1 MVLAEVGLGA
11 FPPGAHEPVIQT
23 GADGGAYQRNH
34 ATRPLLNHL
43 SAGARGDTL
52 DDAWDELVD
61 NFFLQKFA
69 ADIDSGR
76 AGGGDPEF
84 GDFAIGVELKTVNQ
98 AQLLNRAHGDGGKD
112 AEIGDDGDQPAKAE
126 AGALNGCESHSAVNY
141 IVGHRVEFAYLER
154 IYSVIAADGHPVSS
168 SELYQESCRINL
180 NRGVGAR
187 QARDQR
193 LFGASAQPRFGFR
206 IGHCINHSAAR
217 RRMPSGHSSP
227 CASITVT
234 PKNIMSTGKLQIVPL
249 GGLGEFGMNC
259 MAVRWG
265 DDIIVIDAGLMFP
278 EAELLGVDIVV
289 PDISYLIENRQR
301 VRGIILTHGHED
313 HIGALPWILS
323 ELKVPVWGTEFTLAY
338 VEDKLDEHGLLED
351 ADLREMHAGE
361 RFKAGVFTV
370 HPIRVTHS
378 LVDCVALA
386 IHTPLGVII
395 HTGDFKVDPT
405 PTDNHLFD
413 LHSFAEYG
421 KQGVLALFQ
430 DSTNVERKG
439 YTPSER
445 AVRRKFDE
453 VFAHTQRRLFIS
465 CFSSSIHRIRL
476 AVELAHQHG
485 RKVAFVGRSM
495 NNSAEIAE
503 DLGYLEIPDG
513 LVINPGEMKNFPPE
527 KVCVMISGTQGEPMS
542 ALSRAAVDNHKHAKI
557 EKGDT
562 VVLSSRIIPG
572 NEKTIYRMID
582 HLFRREAHVIYED
595 STSPPIHVSGHA
607 SQEELKLI
615 INLVKPK
622 YFIPVHGE
630 YRQLKLHAEMAGA
643 MHSSVGK
650 VMLIE
655 SGDIL
660 EFDEHNARKA
670 GRVNVGRVCI
680 DSGSRTDVVEDLII
694 KDRRH
699 LSEDGIVLPII
710 AINKLTG
717 RVETAPEIV
726 TRGFNPGED
735 GLLDGARR
743 IVEDTL
749 AHSSEEE
756 KADYGVIKEKIRA
769 DLKRYISRQT
779 QKRPLIMPVI
789 LEI

>member
-1 MVLAEVGLGA
+1 
-11 FPPGAHEPVIQT
+11 
-23 GADGGAYQRNH
+23 
-34 ATRPLLNHL
+34 
-43 SAGARGDTL
+43 
-52 DDAWDELVD
+52 
-61 NFFLQKFA
+61 
-69 ADIDSGR
+69 
-76 AGGGDPEF
+76 
-84 GDFAIGVELKTVNQ
+84 
-98 AQLLNRAHGDGGKD
+98 
-112 AEIGDDGDQPAKAE
+112 
-126 AGALNGCESHSAVNY
+126 
-141 IVGHRVEFAYLER
+141 
-154 IYSVIAADGHPVSS
+154 
-168 SELYQESCRINL
+168 
-180 NRGVGAR
+180 
-187 QARDQR
+187 
-193 LFGASAQPRFGFR
+193 
-206 IGHCINHSAAR
+206 
-217 RRMPSGHSSP
+217 MP
-227 CASITVT
+227 
-234 PKNIMSTGKLQIVPL
+234 TGKLHIVPL

-301 VRGIILTHGHED
+301 VRAIVLTHGHED

-323 ELKVPVWGTEFTLAY
+323 ELNVPVWGTEFTLALL
-338 VEDKLDEHGLLED
+338 EDKLEEHGLLEN
-351 ADLREMHAGE
+351 ADLREIRAGE
-361 RFKAGVFTV
+361 RFKAGPFTI
-370 HPIRVTHS
+370 HPIHVTHS
-378 LVDCVALA
+378 LVDCVSLA
-386 IHTPLGVII
+386 IHTPLGVLI

-405 PTDNHLFD
+405 PTDNKMFD

-453 VFAHTQRRLFIS
+453 VFAHTKRRLFIS
-465 CFSSSIHRIRL
+465 CFSSSIHRIKL
-476 AVELAHQHG
+476 AVDLAWQHG

-495 NNSAEIAE
+495 TNSSEIAE
-503 DLGYLEIPDG
+503 DLGYIEIPEG
-513 LVINPGEMKNFPPE
+513 LLIHPGEMRNYPPE

-572 NEKTIYRMID
+572 NEKAIYRMID
-582 HLFRREAHVIYED
+582 HLFRRQAHVIYED
-595 STSPPIHVSGHA
+595 GSSPPIHVSGHG

-622 YFIPVHGE
+622 YFIPIHGE

-643 MHSSVGK
+643 MHSSVGN

-660 EFDEHNARKA
+660 EFDELGARKA

-710 AINKLTG
+710 AINKLSG
-717 RVETAPEIV
+717 RVESSPEIV
-726 TRGFNPGED
+726 TRGFAPGED
-735 GLLDGARR
+735 GFVEGARQL
-743 IVEDTL
+743 VMQTL
-749 AHSSEEE
+749 ELSSEEE

-769 DLKRYISRQT
+769 DLKRYISKQT

>member
-1 MVLAEVGLGA
+1 M
-11 FPPGAHEPVIQT
+11 
-23 GADGGAYQRNH
+23 
-34 ATRPLLNHL
+34 
-43 SAGARGDTL
+43 
-52 DDAWDELVD
+52 
-61 NFFLQKFA
+61 
-69 ADIDSGR
+69 
-76 AGGGDPEF
+76 
-84 GDFAIGVELKTVNQ
+84 
-98 AQLLNRAHGDGGKD
+98 
-112 AEIGDDGDQPAKAE
+112 
-126 AGALNGCESHSAVNY
+126 
-141 IVGHRVEFAYLER
+141 
-154 IYSVIAADGHPVSS
+154 
-168 SELYQESCRINL
+168 
-180 NRGVGAR
+180 
-187 QARDQR
+187 
-193 LFGASAQPRFGFR
+193 AS
-206 IGHCINHSAAR
+206 
-217 RRMPSGHSSP
+217 
-227 CASITVT
+227 
-234 PKNIMSTGKLQIVPL
+234 GKLHVVPL

-259 MAVRWG
+259 MALRCG

-301 VRGIILTHGHED
+301 VRAIVLTHGHED

-323 ELKVPVWGTEFTLAY
+323 ELNVPVWGTEFTLAY
-338 VEDKLDEHGLLED
+338 VEDKLDEHGLRD
-351 ADLREMHAGE
+351 NADLREIRANE
-361 RFKAGVFTV
+361 RFKAGVFTI
-370 HPIRVTHS
+370 HPIQVTHS

-386 IHTPLGVII
+386 IHTPLGVVI

-405 PTDNHLFD
+405 PTDNRLFD

-421 KQGVLALFQ
+421 KEGVLALFQ

-453 VFAHTQRRLFIS
+453 IFAHTQRRLFIS
-465 CFSSSIHRIRL
+465 CFSSSIHRIKL
-476 AVELAHQHG
+476 AVELAHAHG
-485 RKVAFVGRSM
+485 RKVAFIGRSM
-495 NNSAEIAE
+495 NNSSEIAE
-503 DLGYLEIPDG
+503 DLGYIEIPDG

-582 HLFRREAHVIYED
+582 HLFRREAHVIYD
-595 STSPPIHVSGHA
+595 DGSYPPVHVSGHA

-615 INLVKPK
+615 INLVKPR
-622 YFIPVHGE
+622 YFIPIHGE
-630 YRQLKLHAEMAGA
+630 YRQLKLHAEMATS
-643 MHSSVGK
+643 MHGSVGK

-655 SGDIL
+655 SGDVL
-660 EFDEHNARKA
+660 EFDELGARKA

-680 DSGSRTDVVEDLII
+680 DSGNRTDVVEDLII

-710 AINKLTG
+710 AINKLSG
-717 RVETAPEIV
+717 RVETTPEIV

-735 GLLDGARR
+735 GLMDGARQ
-743 IVEDTL
+743 IVIQTL
-749 AHSSEEE
+749 EQSSDEER
-756 KADYGVIKEKIRA
+756 ADYGVIKEKIRA
-769 DLKRYISRQT
+769 DLKRYISKQT
-779 QKRPLIMPVI
+779 QRRPLIMPVI

>member
-1 MVLAEVGLGA
+1 
-11 FPPGAHEPVIQT
+11 
-23 GADGGAYQRNH
+23 
-34 ATRPLLNHL
+34 
-43 SAGARGDTL
+43 
-52 DDAWDELVD
+52 
-61 NFFLQKFA
+61 
-69 ADIDSGR
+69 
-76 AGGGDPEF
+76 
-84 GDFAIGVELKTVNQ
+84 
-98 AQLLNRAHGDGGKD
+98 
-112 AEIGDDGDQPAKAE
+112 
-126 AGALNGCESHSAVNY
+126 
-141 IVGHRVEFAYLER
+141 
-154 IYSVIAADGHPVSS
+154 
-168 SELYQESCRINL
+168 
-180 NRGVGAR
+180 
-187 QARDQR
+187 
-193 LFGASAQPRFGFR
+193 
-206 IGHCINHSAAR
+206 
-217 RRMPSGHSSP
+217 MP
-227 CASITVT
+227 
-234 PKNIMSTGKLQIVPL
+234 TGKLHIVPL

-301 VRGIILTHGHED
+301 VRAIILTHGHED

-323 ELKVPVWGTEFTLAY
+323 ELNVPVWGTEFTLALL
-338 VEDKLDEHGLLED
+338 EDKLEEHGLLEN
-351 ADLREMHAGE
+351 ADLREIRAGE
-361 RFKAGVFTV
+361 RFKAGPFTI
-370 HPIRVTHS
+370 HPIHVTHS

-386 IHTPLGVII
+386 IHTPLGVLI

-405 PTDNHLFD
+405 PTDNKMFD
-413 LHSFAEYG
+413 LHAFAEYG
-421 KQGVLALFQ
+421 KEGVLALFQ

-453 VFAHTQRRLFIS
+453 VVAHTQRRRVIS
-465 CFSSSIHRIRL
+465 WFSSSIHRIKL
-476 AVELAHQHG
+476 AAALAWQHG

-495 NNSAEIAE
+495 TNTSEIAE
-503 DLGYLEIPDG
+503 DLGYIEIPEG
-513 LVINPGEMKNFPPE
+513 LLIHPGEMKNYPPE

-572 NEKTIYRMID
+572 NEKAIYRMID
-582 HLFRREAHVIYED
+582 HLFRRQAHVIYED
-595 STSPPIHVSGHA
+595 GSFPPIHVSGHA

-622 YFIPVHGE
+622 YFIPIHGE

-643 MHSSVGK
+643 MHSSVGN

-660 EFDEHNARKA
+660 EFDELGARKA

-710 AINKLTG
+710 AINKLSG
-717 RVETAPEIV
+717 RVESSPEIV
-726 TRGFNPGED
+726 TRGFAPGED
-735 GLLDGARR
+735 GFVDGARQL
-743 IVEDTL
+743 VMQTL
-749 AHSSEEE
+749 ESSSEEE

-769 DLKRYISRQT
+769 DLKRYISKQT